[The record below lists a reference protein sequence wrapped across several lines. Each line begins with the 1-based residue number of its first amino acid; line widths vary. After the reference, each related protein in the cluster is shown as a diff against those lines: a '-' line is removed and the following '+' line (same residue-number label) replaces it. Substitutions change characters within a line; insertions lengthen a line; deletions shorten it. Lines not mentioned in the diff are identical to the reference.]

1 MASGVA
7 ALVPA
12 LSLCYAGSDFPMT
25 TIQLPH
31 TDAKLVYL
39 ALQLHLERPGSE
51 LDAESGGP
59 RQDGLTHVE
68 EELKPQLRMA
78 VASVDVTAA
87 QQERL
92 SAALAG
98 AINQLKS
105 LPLLVAGG
113 QRPPPRFDAVL
124 RELFPEV
131 AEDPENAMSLAGEML
146 QLRRRIDNVAAT
158 SAPAASPTTRPWW
171 RFWGDD

>member
-1 MASGVA
+1 
-7 ALVPA
+7 
-12 LSLCYAGSDFPMT
+12 MT

-31 TDAKLVYL
+31 ADAKLVYL

-59 RQDGLTHVE
+59 RKDGLTRVE
-68 EELKPQLRMA
+68 KELEPQLPMA
-78 VASVDVTAA
+78 VANVELTAG

-92 SAALAG
+92 SSALAA

-113 QRPPPRFDAVL
+113 QRPPPRFVAVL
-124 RELFPEV
+124 QELYPDV
-131 AEDPENAMSLAGEML
+131 AEDPENALPLAGDMV
-146 QLRRRIDNVAAT
+146 QLRRRITRLAANQT
-158 SAPAASPTTRPWW
+158 RAAAPAPRPWW
-171 RFWGDD
+171 QVWRRD